1 MEEPRACSKCTRE
14 LGKIVV
20 FPSVLKVLS
29 GCTVCG
35 NQDLKSFSLKEIE
48 KQQGMGS

>member
-1 MEEPRACSKCTRE
+1 MEPRACSKCTRE
-14 LGKIVV
+14 LGKIIV
-20 FPSVLKVLS
+20 FPSVLKVFT

-35 NQDLKSFSLKEIE
+35 NSTLKAFSLAEIE